1 LFPNIIFCSPVSLQD
16 SPDKFECVVGD
27 SVTLPCLYENKQ
39 SNVFWRHNVRR
50 NVLNIINGQPSLQK
64 QDPIFQ
70 NRAESF
76 PSEYVNGNYSITLK
90 NLELIH
96 AGNYT
101 CFIQESNEEKKL
113 QLYVKGTWNHCLGN
127 YSFLNVHFISIQHL
141 LNLQNCF
148 SPHYFVFLTEKPEEP
163 AQRQRNS
170 SMETQSRKI
179 MTFLTALLG
188 FTLHFI

>member
-1 LFPNIIFCSPVSLQD
+1 MIMTLRCCFIVLLLHLTGKVSLQD

-64 QDPIFQ
+64 QDTIFQ

-113 QLYVKGTWNHCLGN
+113 QLYVK
-127 YSFLNVHFISIQHL
+127 
-141 LNLQNCF
+141 
-148 SPHYFVFLTEKPEEP
+148 EKPEEP